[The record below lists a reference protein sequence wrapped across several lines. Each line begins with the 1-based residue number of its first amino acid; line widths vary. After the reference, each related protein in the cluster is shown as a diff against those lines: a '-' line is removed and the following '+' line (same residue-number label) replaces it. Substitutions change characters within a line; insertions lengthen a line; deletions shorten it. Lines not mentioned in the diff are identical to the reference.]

1 LGSTDIPGRSIRSR
15 FSPSFKRIRTGI
27 RCTTFTKLPVAFS
40 GGSRLVCAP
49 GGAGHALDVSAVF
62 PEKGIDA
69 DIDRL
74 VGTHFFEL
82 RFLGVGGDPNILR
95 LVDDQQLLAGLHS
108 LANLHGFA
116 GDDAGGRRRIFVYE
130 RLSVACSS
138 WDRTVRTAAWRASV
152 LA

>member
-1 LGSTDIPGRSIRSR
+1 LLR
-15 FSPSFKRIRTGI
+15 PSKRIRTGF

-40 GGSRLVCAP
+40 GGSRLVRAPVAP
-49 GGAGHALDVSAVF
+49 GMFSTYPRYFLEKASTRTSAGW
-62 PEKGIDA
+62 PGRI
-69 DIDRL
+69 
-74 VGTHFFEL
+74 FFAL
-82 RFLGVGGDPNILR
+82 RFLEVGGDPNILP
-95 LVDDQQLLAGLHS
+95 LADNQQLLAGLHS

-138 WDRTVRTAAWRASV
+138 WDRTVTTAAWRASV